1 MRTRLQRLK
10 RRRRQRSQRR
20 NRPKRQKKL
29 RKRLRRQRINLSPRK
44 QSLKKRNLP
53 ESKETESEETKP
65 SETVKE
71 TDPTESED
79 KKPAET
85 EETESSKP
93 EEAKPSEAQNE
104 EPGEPSETDPSQTTK
119 PDEDVHETT
128 VTPET
133 GGKDDTHSV
142 APKNALSGNGTA
154 SSPYVVDN
162 FADLKANLQS
172 SENCYIVVNSFQDS
186 TVFKNCYHLTSEV
199 DFNPQDVAISIPAG
213 TTKHLT
219 INTKM
224 EFHTSADGALYSFIG
239 VDGGTLYVDGTG
251 SLNVPFNA
259 TYARNGVFLIQGYSG
274 NLILGGSIT
283 VRGDSDAAD
292 YYGAGNCSGHAVV
305 NESGTVTINS
315 GTYIGRLSTAVLT
328 RGSGKTTIN
337 GGVFKLEEP
346 SYSSY
351 TLHKEG
357 SDSKLIIKGGRFD
370 YAKGEYYDY
379 LASGFVLVD
388 DSTDDK
394 VAKEDIDRLK
404 TYYVSNRNITSVS
417 VTIDAPTIGA
427 KPDYTAVF
435 PSGVK
440 YYSDVYNGGNYRNDI
455 CWKDNTTNS
464 YMVPENDAFKAGHQY
479 FVAVYLTAKDGYEFS
494 YDTTATVN
502 GQNAD
507 IEMDGDQL
515 IVKYTFETITSANTL
530 SVKPKT
536 AKVKYKK
543 LRKKKQTVAR
553 SKVMTVSNPQ
563 GNVKY
568 SLVTVKRGKSKKYKK
583 YFKINATTGTVT
595 VKKKLRKGTYKI
607 TCKVT
612 AGGNEAYK
620 SATKTVTFKIKVK

>member
-1 MRTRLQRLK
+1 MKLHLK
-10 RRRRQRSQRR
+10 LTSVLLSAVMCASMVMAPVSVIADETSAPEETQTTEASEKEETKETEKKT
-20 NRPKRQKKL
+20 PKSTEKTQPEESKATEKTEPEEKKP
-29 RKRLRRQRINLSPRK
+29 S
-44 QSLKKRNLP
+44 
-53 ESKETESEETKP
+53 ESKETEQEETKP

-71 TDPTESED
+71 TEPTESED

-85 EETESSKP
+85 EETEPSVSK
-93 EEAKPSEAQNE
+93 KE
-104 EPGEPSETDPSQTTK
+104 EPGEPADTEPDQTTK
-119 PDEDVHETT
+119 PDEDVPETT

-186 TVFKNCYHLTSEV
+186 TVFKNCYHLTSGV

-357 SDSKLIIKGGRFD
+357 SDSKLIIKGD
-370 YAKGEYYDY
+370 
-379 LASGFVLVD
+379 
-388 DSTDDK
+388 
-394 VAKEDIDRLK
+394 
-404 TYYVSNRNITSVS
+404 
-417 VTIDAPTIGA
+417 
-427 KPDYTAVF
+427 
-435 PSGVK
+435 
-440 YYSDVYNGGNYRNDI
+440 
-455 CWKDNTTNS
+455 
-464 YMVPENDAFKAGHQY
+464 
-479 FVAVYLTAKDGYEFS
+479 
-494 YDTTATVN
+494 
-502 GQNAD
+502 
-507 IEMDGDQL
+507 
-515 IVKYTFETITSANTL
+515 
-530 SVKPKT
+530 
-536 AKVKYKK
+536 
-543 LRKKKQTVAR
+543 
-553 SKVMTVSNPQ
+553 
-563 GNVKY
+563 
-568 SLVTVKRGKSKKYKK
+568 
-583 YFKINATTGTVT
+583 
-595 VKKKLRKGTYKI
+595 
-607 TCKVT
+607 
-612 AGGNEAYK
+612 
-620 SATKTVTFKIKVK
+620 